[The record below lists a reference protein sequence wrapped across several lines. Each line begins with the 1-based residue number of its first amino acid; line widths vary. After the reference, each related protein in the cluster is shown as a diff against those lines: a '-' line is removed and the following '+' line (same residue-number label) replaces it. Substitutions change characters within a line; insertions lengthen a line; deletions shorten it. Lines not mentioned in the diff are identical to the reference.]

1 MAADL
6 GKLLADY
13 AAGNTDAGLIS
24 LLQKMN
30 LPLTSQTTEFLA
42 DEQDMSIASGKTGLF
57 NGWSL
62 PAGATSRNDFFA
74 LMTAGEGFAAASGW
88 QFFPT
93 PQQLQWATQ
102 HGLAQQTQQ
111 QQWAWFSQVAAQ
123 THPQS
128 MAAMPWL
135 GAGMNQQ
142 AFQTFSSNMGTV
154 WQQYTGQDPSQ
165 LDAGTLKTAATQNWS
180 CLLYT
185 SPSPRDRQKSRMPS
199 S

>member
-62 PAGATSRNDFFA
+62 PAGSTSRNDFFA
-74 LMTAGEGFAAASGW
+74 LMTAAEGFAASSGW

-93 PQQLQWATQ
+93 PQQLQWAANN
-102 HGLAQQTQQ
+102 GMAQKTQQ
-111 QQWAWFSQVAAQ
+111 QQWSW
-123 THPQS
+123 
-128 MAAMPWL
+128 MASLNSKGTASMPWL
-135 GAGMNQQ
+135 QAGMNQQ
-142 AFQTFSSNMGTV
+142 SYQTFSQSMTDV
-154 WQQYTGQDPSQ
+154 WATYTG
-165 LDAGTLKTAATQNWS
+165 N
-180 CLLYT
+180 
-185 SPSPRDRQKSRMPS
+185 
-199 S
+199 